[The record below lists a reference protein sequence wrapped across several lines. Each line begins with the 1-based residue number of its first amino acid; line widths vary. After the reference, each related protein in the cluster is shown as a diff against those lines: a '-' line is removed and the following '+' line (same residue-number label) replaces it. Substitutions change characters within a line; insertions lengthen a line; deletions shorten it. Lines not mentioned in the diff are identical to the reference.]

1 MPRIMLKSKI
11 HRATVTDADLNYMG
25 SISVDAKLLEAAGIA
40 HYEQVSIYNIANGER
55 FITYAEP
62 VERGSGKV
70 CINGAAAHRAKP
82 GDLIII
88 ACYAVINEE
97 KIAGFKPKIVQVDA
111 KNRML

>member
-11 HRATVTDADLNYMG
+11 HRATVTDANLDYMG
-25 SISVDAKLLEAAGIA
+25 SISIDVQLTEAAGIA
-40 HYEQVSIYNIANGER
+40 HYEQVTIYNVTNGER
-55 FITYAEP
+55 FVTYAEP
-62 VERGSGKV
+62 AERGSGKI